1 MSTNFLPKNVFKGTN
16 ADGSKF
22 TMQEFDIEAIA
33 NIELF
38 NFFGLLF
45 FGAFFCAFLSPIVI
59 VLAIIGFNVRFN
71 IMAVI
76 ALIFSGL
83 FIYDCNNGW
92 LISLVVSF
100 LADSSNNYQ
109 LIDTL
114 YNIHYGIIF
123 VSLYLILFGRVTGRF
138 IMRNSDDS
146 IVRFLMIAMISF
158 GIFLVGLS
166 VGDNITS
173 KDNEWFVKAH
183 QWGKYTKNPY
193 DDVKD
198 PEHYMWFEENRKY
211 LDENGKLKFPE

>member
-22 TMQEFDIEAIA
+22 TMQEFDLETMANIDIA
-33 NIELF
+33 N
-38 NFFGLLF
+38 FFMVLF
-45 FGAFFCAFLSPIVI
+45 FGAIFSAFLSPIILVF
-59 VLAIIGFNVRFN
+59 AIIGFNGSFTFKP
-71 IMAVI
+71 VI
-76 ALIFSGL
+76 TLLFSML

-92 LISLVVSF
+92 MISTIVSF
-100 LADSSNNYQ
+100 MADSSNNYQ

-123 VSLYLILFGRVTGRF
+123 VSLYLILFSRVTARF
-138 IMRNSDDS
+138 IMRNSDDG